1 MLNNENLKNL
11 DFSEILN
18 LPILLS
24 PTNKKATY
32 NNILLFCFKKYKQ
45 DNNLIFL
52 NCIRKISSLIRLK
65 KATVKNINTNL
76 INKTLV
82 NQLNITS
89 QEQAEQFKNDFNTFC
104 DNLKEDDPDQLTL
117 NNFIAAL
124 Q

>member
-1 MLNNENLKNL
+1 MINENLKNL

-32 NNILLFCFKKYKQ
+32 NNILLFCFKKYKE
-45 DNNLIFL
+45 DNNMIFL

-76 INKTLV
+76 INKTLI
-82 NQLNITS
+82 NQLNIST
-89 QEQAEQFKNDFNTFC
+89 QEQAEQFKKDFDTFC
-104 DNLKEDDPDQLTL
+104 DSLQDDDEDQITL
-117 NNFIAAL
+117 NNFIASL